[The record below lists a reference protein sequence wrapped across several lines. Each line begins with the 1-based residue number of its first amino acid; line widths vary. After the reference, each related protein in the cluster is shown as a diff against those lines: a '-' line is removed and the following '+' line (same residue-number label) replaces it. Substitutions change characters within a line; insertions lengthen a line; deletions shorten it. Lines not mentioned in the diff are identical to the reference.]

1 MQKMSKRMMWII
13 GVAAV
18 LGLGAILS
26 LFGVG
31 DPPPSPTVVPTVVA
45 KEIPSSTAVPT
56 PTAIPDTPT
65 PQPTATIVP
74 TATPTETSQEP
85 SATATPTVEEVL
97 SVYVGCERL
106 RVKGGITWGQLPG
119 VDSIYSGDPRSTG
132 ELVAGDY
139 IRILYQDGDDGMT
152 VRVQVYPHDYRQVGQ
167 SDDRV
172 WIYWD
177 LFRPELGAFECED

>member
-31 DPPPSPTVVPTVVA
+31 DSPPSPTVVPTVVA

-65 PQPTATIVP
+65 PQPTATTVP
-74 TATPTETSQEP
+74 TTTP
-85 SATATPTVEEVL
+85 TPTVEEVL
-97 SVYVGCERL
+97 SAYVGCERL
-106 RVKGGITWGQLPG
+106 RVKGGITWGQFPG
-119 VDSIYSGDPRSTG
+119 VDRIYSGDPRSTG

-152 VRVQVYPHDYRQVGQ
+152 VRVQVYPHDYRRVGQ

-177 LFRPELGAFECED
+177 LFKPKLGAFDCED